1 MLLVASDL
9 DRSISAQIWL
19 AGSLS
24 ARSWSHAVPAALCLA
39 LIAPIALLYA
49 QRLALLEMGDDAA
62 RQLGVSVER
71 TRLAM
76 VMTAVGLTAMA
87 TAATGPIAFIALA
100 GPQLARRLC
109 RSAGVPL
116 LPGAAMGAVLLLAA
130 DLISQRFP
138 SGLNLPIGS
147 TTGMLGGAYLLWRLT
162 RDAKVRAAII
172 EEGLRE
178 AGCEQLIRL
187 SGTTGLVAAIEVHD
201 PDVVV
206 IDLEDPSRDALADMF
221 LVSRHVR
228 RPITMFVDQ
237 SDSASIEAAV
247 EAGVSAYI
255 VDGLKKERMR
265 PILQTCISRFNAF
278 RKLREELD
286 EARSQLEDRKT
297 IDRAKAIVMRL
308 KGLSEEDA
316 YALMRRTAMN
326 EKRKLVDIARS
337 LITAAEMLK

>member
-1 MLLVASDL
+1 MPNL
-9 DRSISAQIWL
+9 RI
-19 AGSLS
+19 
-24 ARSWSHAVPAALCLA
+24 
-39 LIAPIALLYA
+39 LIV
-49 QRLALLEMGDDAA
+49 DAN
-62 RQLGVSVER
+62 Q
-71 TRLAM
+71 
-76 VMTAVGLTAMA
+76 
-87 TAATGPIAFIALA
+87 
-100 GPQLARRLC
+100 
-109 RSAGVPL
+109 
-116 LPGAAMGAVLLLAA
+116 
-130 DLISQRFP
+130 
-138 SGLNLPIGS
+138 
-147 TTGMLGGAYLLWRLT
+147 
-162 RDAKVRAAII
+162 VRAAII

-178 AGCEQLIRL
+178 AGYDQLIRL
-187 SGTTGLVAAIEVHD
+187 SATTGLVAAIEAHD

-326 EKRKLVDIARS
+326 EKRKLADIARS
-337 LITAAEMLK
+337 IITAAEVLK

>member
-1 MLLVASDL
+1 M
-9 DRSISAQIWL
+9 
-19 AGSLS
+19 
-24 ARSWSHAVPAALCLA
+24 VPNLRI
-39 LIAPIALLYA
+39 LIV
-49 QRLALLEMGDDAA
+49 DAN
-62 RQLGVSVER
+62 Q
-71 TRLAM
+71 
-76 VMTAVGLTAMA
+76 
-87 TAATGPIAFIALA
+87 
-100 GPQLARRLC
+100 
-109 RSAGVPL
+109 
-116 LPGAAMGAVLLLAA
+116 
-130 DLISQRFP
+130 
-138 SGLNLPIGS
+138 
-147 TTGMLGGAYLLWRLT
+147 
-162 RDAKVRAAII
+162 VRAAII

-178 AGCEQLIRL
+178 AGYQNLIRIAA
-187 SGTTGLVAAIEVHD
+187 TTGLVAAIEAHD

-255 VDGLKKERMR
+255 VDGLKKERMQ

-278 RKLREELD
+278 RRLREELD

-308 KGLSEEDA
+308 KGLSEEEA

>member
-1 MLLVASDL
+1 MNRSRLLISLVCLCAGLAACS
-9 DRSISAQIWL
+9 SAQV
-19 AGSLS
+19 AK
-24 ARSWSHAVPAALCLA
+24 
-39 LIAPIALLYA
+39 
-49 QRLALLEMGDDAA
+49 QE
-62 RQLGVSVER
+62 
-71 TRLAM
+71 
-76 VMTAVGLTAMA
+76 
-87 TAATGPIAFIALA
+87 
-100 GPQLARRLC
+100 
-109 RSAGVPL
+109 
-116 LPGAAMGAVLLLAA
+116 AA
-130 DLISQRFP
+130 DLIE
-138 SGLNLPIGS
+138 SGQYEAGL
-147 TTGMLGGAYLLWRLT
+147 AR
-162 RDAKVRAAII
+162 I

-178 AGCEQLIRL
+178 AGYRQLIHL
-187 SGTTGLVAAIEVHD
+187 STTTGLVAAIETHD

-228 RPITMFVDQ
+228 RPITLFVDQ

-255 VDGLKKERMR
+255 VDGLKKERMQ

-278 RKLREELD
+278 RRLREELD

-308 KGLSEEDA
+308 KGLSEEEA

>member
-1 MLLVASDL
+1 MPNL
-9 DRSISAQIWL
+9 RI
-19 AGSLS
+19 
-24 ARSWSHAVPAALCLA
+24 
-39 LIAPIALLYA
+39 LIV
-49 QRLALLEMGDDAA
+49 DAN
-62 RQLGVSVER
+62 R
-71 TRLAM
+71 
-76 VMTAVGLTAMA
+76 
-87 TAATGPIAFIALA
+87 
-100 GPQLARRLC
+100 
-109 RSAGVPL
+109 
-116 LPGAAMGAVLLLAA
+116 
-130 DLISQRFP
+130 
-138 SGLNLPIGS
+138 
-147 TTGMLGGAYLLWRLT
+147 
-162 RDAKVRAAII
+162 VRAAII

-178 AGCEQLIRL
+178 AGYEQLIRI
-187 SGTTGLVAAIEVHD
+187 SATTGLVAAIEAHD
-201 PDVVV
+201 PDVVI

-286 EARSQLEDRKT
+286 EARSQLEDRRT

-308 KGLSEEDA
+308 KSLSEEEA

>member
-1 MLLVASDL
+1 
-9 DRSISAQIWL
+9 
-19 AGSLS
+19 
-24 ARSWSHAVPAALCLA
+24 
-39 LIAPIALLYA
+39 
-49 QRLALLEMGDDAA
+49 
-62 RQLGVSVER
+62 
-71 TRLAM
+71 
-76 VMTAVGLTAMA
+76 MA
-87 TAATGPIAFIALA
+87 
-100 GPQLARRLC
+100 
-109 RSAGVPL
+109 
-116 LPGAAMGAVLLLAA
+116 
-130 DLISQRFP
+130 
-138 SGLNLPIGS
+138 LNLRI
-147 TTGMLGGAYLLWRLT
+147 LIV
-162 RDAKVRAAII
+162 DANQVRAAII

-178 AGCEQLIRL
+178 AGYGQLIRMTA
-187 SGTTGLVAAIEVHD
+187 TTGLVAAIETHD

-255 VDGLKKERMR
+255 VDGLKKERMQ

-308 KGLSEEDA
+308 KGLSEDEA

-326 EKRKLVDIARS
+326 EKRKLVEIARS

>member
-1 MLLVASDL
+1 MAPNL
-9 DRSISAQIWL
+9 RI
-19 AGSLS
+19 
-24 ARSWSHAVPAALCLA
+24 
-39 LIAPIALLYA
+39 LIV
-49 QRLALLEMGDDAA
+49 DAN
-62 RQLGVSVER
+62 Q
-71 TRLAM
+71 
-76 VMTAVGLTAMA
+76 
-87 TAATGPIAFIALA
+87 
-100 GPQLARRLC
+100 
-109 RSAGVPL
+109 
-116 LPGAAMGAVLLLAA
+116 
-130 DLISQRFP
+130 
-138 SGLNLPIGS
+138 
-147 TTGMLGGAYLLWRLT
+147 
-162 RDAKVRAAII
+162 VRATII

-178 AGCEQLIRL
+178 AGYRQLIRL
-187 SGTTGLVAAIEVHD
+187 SATTGLIAAIEAHD

-255 VDGLKKERMR
+255 VDGLKKERMQ

-297 IDRAKAIVMRL
+297 IDQAKRIVMRL
-308 KGLSEEDA
+308 KGLSEDEA